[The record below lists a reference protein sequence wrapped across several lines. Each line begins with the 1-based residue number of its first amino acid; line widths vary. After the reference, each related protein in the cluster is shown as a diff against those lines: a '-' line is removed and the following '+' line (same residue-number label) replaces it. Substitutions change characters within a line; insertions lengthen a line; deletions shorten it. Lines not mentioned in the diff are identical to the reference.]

1 MTKNRKKYLTNYNL
15 LYCGHVTTV

>member
-1 MTKNRKKYLTNYNL
+1 LLTNYNL